1 METRNR
7 CRRGFTLIELLVVIA
22 VIALL
27 SALLL
32 PAVTKA
38 RETARMAQCAANF
51 RNIGAGIFINVERSP
66 IGAFS
71 TGAYD
76 FNREGCV
83 DRWGWVADQIN
94 IGHSG
99 LNSLICPSN
108 PLKVNE
114 KVLELYG
121 IDTNDGLNDLTGSL
135 TSRYTDGMCGESQ
148 WGGISGSGSA
158 ADGFAST
165 VEESEE
171 RRALVS
177 RYFVGQGFNTNYAS
191 SWFFT
196 HTGLRVQ
203 YAPGDR
209 SLRTNGQA
217 AQQGV
222 RGRRETLGPLTEPYL
237 SRSKRPHSA
246 IPLLGDASPG
256 DFDEAITP
264 IEIGYDATDIFARG
278 DTNARTFAT
287 SGSLTTESVGEG
299 PSYYHTGQKSM
310 KRIASFNARVEHQ
323 LACEIAN
330 SCLPP
335 IQRTAATRT
344 YLQSTLVWVAAHRG
358 SSGFAINM
366 LFADGSV
373 RSFSDVNGDLFL
385 NPGFPIPEGLDD
397 DEYSRIG
404 YRSDDVELDPVTV
417 FSGVFLAP
425 STLRGIFDQTP

>member
-7 CRRGFTLIELLVVIA
+7 CRWGFTLIELLVVIA
-22 VIALL
+22 IIGLL
-27 SALLL
+27 IALLL

-38 RETARMAQCAANF
+38 RESARMSQCAANF
-51 RNIGAGIFINVERSP
+51 KNIGTGIFIHVERSP
-66 IGAFS
+66 KGAYS

-94 IGHSG
+94 LGQS
-99 LNSLICPSN
+99 SLDSLLCPSN

-114 KVLELYG
+114 KALELYG
-121 IDTNDGLNDLTGSL
+121 VDTNDGLNDLVGGLRT
-135 TSRYTDGMCGESQ
+135 RYDDGMCGEAD

-158 ADGFAST
+158 SDGFAST
-165 VEESEE
+165 EEETDE
-171 RRALVS
+171 RRALIS

-196 HTGLRVQ
+196 HMGLRVQ
-203 YAPGDR
+203 YNPGDL
-209 SLRTNGQA
+209 SIRTNGQA

-222 RGRRETLGPLTEPYL
+222 RGRRETLGPLTEPFL
-237 SRSKRPHSA
+237 SQSKRPHSA

-264 IEIGYDATDIFARG
+264 IEIGYDSTDIFARG
-278 DTNARTFAT
+278 DSSRRTFAT
-287 SGSLTTESVGEG
+287 SGTLTTETVGEG
-299 PSYYHTGQKSM
+299 PAYYHTGQRSM
-310 KRIASFNARVEHQ
+310 KRIASFNARLEHQ
-323 LACEIAN
+323 LECELAGD
-330 SCLPP
+330 CLPP

-344 YLQSTLVWVAAHRG
+344 YLQSTLVWIAAHRG

-373 RSFSDVNGDLFL
+373 RAFSDLNGDLFL
-385 NPGFPIPEGLDD
+385 NPGFPIPGDLDEED
-397 DEYSRIG
+397 YSRIG
-404 YRSDDVELDPVTV
+404 YRSDDIELDPATV

-425 STLRGIFDQTP
+425 KRLRGVFDQTP